1 MTGGLPVCSSV
12 HKAYTGGYYF
22 ILQLQRFPRCVPPS
36 RARKGS
42 EFAVSFAGKRRAQ
55 SCFVATVSVV
65 TNKEMHSQI
74 TIIIITL
81 FLEHVC
87 VCVCTEYV
95 HGLCPTHIIDQ

>member
-12 HKAYTGGYYF
+12 HQAYTGGYYF
-22 ILQLQRFPRCVPPS
+22 ILQLQRFPRCVPSS

-55 SCFVATVSVV
+55 SRFVATVSVV

-81 FLEHVC
+81 FLVC
-87 VCVCTEYV
+87 RVRAWSVPHT
-95 HGLCPTHIIDQ
+95 